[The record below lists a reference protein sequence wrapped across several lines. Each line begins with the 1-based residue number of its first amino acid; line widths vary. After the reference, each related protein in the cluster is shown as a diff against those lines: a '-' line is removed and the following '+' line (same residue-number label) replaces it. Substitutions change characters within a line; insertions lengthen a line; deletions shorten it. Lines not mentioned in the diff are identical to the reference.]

1 MRDIHDPSLVSLLNF
16 IRSISKGAYMKFC
29 ENFLWGGALAANQ
42 CEGAYLEDGKGLS
55 IADMM
60 LGGDVNTPRTFCPQI
75 LEDAFYP
82 SHEAIDFYHRYK
94 EDIALFAQMGFKAL
108 RTSINWS
115 RIFPNGDDDT
125 PNEAGLKFYDN
136 LFDEC
141 LKYNIEPVV
150 TLCHYEI
157 PWEIAKRYQGFYER
171 ETIDL
176 FVRYAK
182 TCFERYKDK
191 VKYWI
196 TFNEINGAT
205 LPVGRYNGVG
215 LIEKEDLLSKTPIPK
230 SKLKDVPQK
239 RWNALHNEFVASAKA
254 VIEGHKINPEFK
266 IGCMICHIPWY
277 PLTCSPQD
285 ELVAQEKNLMFN
297 DLCGD
302 VQVKGIYDPVALA
315 KLKQDGIDLSFITE
329 EDKEILK
336 LGKVDMYTFS
346 YYMSNCISADPNAQK
361 IKGNL
366 SGGMKNPYLEVTD
379 WGWQTDPL
387 GLKWT
392 LKKLA
397 SRYPGVPLMIVEN
410 GLGSKDIVEE
420 DGSIHDSYRINYL
433 REHIQAMK
441 EAIQEGAPLIGY
453 LPWGCIDIVSMGTG
467 EFYKRYG
474 FIYVDRHDDGTGDFS
489 RHKKDS
495 FEWYKKVIATNG
507 ENLD

>member
-1 MRDIHDPSLVSLLNF
+1 
-16 IRSISKGAYMKFC
+16 MKFC
-29 ENFLWGGALAANQ
+29 EKFLWGGALAANQ

>member
-1 MRDIHDPSLVSLLNF
+1 
-16 IRSISKGAYMKFC
+16 MKFC

>member
-1 MRDIHDPSLVSLLNF
+1 
-16 IRSISKGAYMKFC
+16 MKFC

-82 SHEAIDFYHRYK
+82 SHEAIDFYHQYK

-171 ETIDL
+171 ETINL

>member
-1 MRDIHDPSLVSLLNF
+1 
-16 IRSISKGAYMKFC
+16 MKFC

-171 ETIDL
+171 ETINL

-420 DGSIHDSYRINYL
+420 DGSIHDSYRIDYL

>member
-1 MRDIHDPSLVSLLNF
+1 ME
-16 IRSISKGAYMKFC
+16 FC
-29 ENFLWGGALAANQ
+29 KNFLWGGALAANQ

-75 LEDAFYP
+75 QEDAFYP

-94 EDIALFAQMGFKAL
+94 EDIALFAEMGFKAL
-108 RTSINWS
+108 RISINWS

-171 ETIDL
+171 KTIDL

-254 VIEGHKINPEFK
+254 VIEGHKINPKFK
-266 IGCMICHIPWY
+266 IGCMICYIPWY

-285 ELVAQEKNLMFN
+285 ELIAQDKNLIFN

-302 VQVKGIYDPVALA
+302 VQVKGIYNPVALA

-346 YYMSNCISADPNAQK
+346 YYMSNCISADSNAQK

-366 SGGMKNPYLEVTD
+366 SGGVKNPYLEVTD

-410 GLGSKDIVEE
+410 GLGAQDIIAE
-420 DGSIHDSYRINYL
+420 DGRIHDTYRIDYL
-433 REHIQAMK
+433 REHIKAMK
-441 EAIQEGAPLIGY
+441 EAIEEGAPLIGY
-453 LPWGCIDIVSMGTG
+453 LSWGCIDIVSMGTG

-495 FEWYKKVIATNG
+495 FEWYKKVIANNG
-507 ENLD
+507 KNLD

>member
-16 IRSISKGAYMKFC
+16 IRSISK
-29 ENFLWGGALAANQ
+29 
-42 CEGAYLEDGKGLS
+42 GAYLEDGKGLS